1 MIQTTHSALFKRFLL
16 PLVSVC
22 VLMLFGTGCVTRSV
36 IDDLGTTNTEFTDHI
51 YMMTPERDAI
61 IVRSRRTIQHN
72 WLPFYGSFHHT
83 PAWTSVSDWEEHI
96 PLSPLPENL
105 SRCSMIVEVAQDAPD
120 PDYLAPVSKSE
131 FAYGI
136 RKDCESLCAGG
147 QYEFEIQTD
156 ELPLHE
162 GDTLRLRVQP
172 RHLPHLSQPFRIR
185 LVRSYARDDWFPRS
199 SRRQAL
205 NNSEQYFMF
214 PVAVDGSRYE
224 LLTVLRP
231 WDEFHSSAGTREW
244 IESVYP
250 FRESQREEIMRE
262 YGDRRDTFDERPHT
276 DGEPSFGVICW
287 KALWFPSAL
296 VADTVLLPYY
306 AVVWG
311 VAEYLRLQ
319 RGY

>member
-1 MIQTTHSALFKRFLL
+1 MRTKMKESLFPNRLRRFLL
-16 PLVSVC
+16 PLVAVC
-22 VLMLFGTGCVTRSV
+22 VLMLFCTGCVTRSV
-36 IDDLGTTNTEFTDHI
+36 IYELGTTNTEFTDHI
-51 YMMTPERDAI
+51 YMISPDRDRI
-61 IVRSRRTIQHN
+61 IVRSKRTIKYN

-83 PAWTSVSDWEEHI
+83 PARTSVSDWEAYI
-96 PLSPLPENL
+96 PLTPPPEKL
-105 SRCSMIVEVAQDAPD
+105 LRCSMIVEVAPDAPE
-120 PDYLAPVSKSE
+120 PDYLVPVSRSE
-131 FAYGI
+131 FAYAV
-136 RKDCESLCAGG
+136 RNDCESLCAGG
-147 QYEFEIQTD
+147 QIEFEIPVN
-156 ELPLHE
+156 ELPLRE

-172 RHLPHLSQPFRIR
+172 RHLPYLSQPFRIR
-185 LVRSYARDDWFPRS
+185 LVRPHTKEDWY
-199 SRRQAL
+199 L

-231 WDEFHSSAGTREW
+231 WDEYHNIAGTREW
-244 IESVYP
+244 IDSIYP

-262 YGDRRDTFDERPHT
+262 YSYDDLYDDYQLST

-311 VAEYLRLQ
+311 VAELIRYQ

>member
-1 MIQTTHSALFKRFLL
+1 MRTKMKETLFPNRLLRPLL
-16 PLVSVC
+16 PLVAVC
-22 VLMLFGTGCVTRSV
+22 VLMLFCTGCVTRSV
-36 IDDLGTTNTEFTDHI
+36 IYELGTTNTEFTDHI
-51 YMMTPERDAI
+51 YMMSPGRDGI
-61 IVRSRRTIQHN
+61 IVRSKRTIKYN

-83 PAWTSVSDWEEHI
+83 PARTSVSDWETYI
-96 PLSPLPENL
+96 PLSSPPENL
-105 SRCSMIVEVAQDAPD
+105 SRCSLIVETAPDAPE
-120 PDYLAPVSKSE
+120 PDYLAPVSRSE

-147 QYEFEIQTD
+147 QLEFEIPVN
-156 ELPLHE
+156 ELPLRE

-172 RHLPHLSQPFRIR
+172 RHLPYLSQPFRIR
-185 LVRSYARDDWFPRS
+185 LVRPHTKEDWY
-199 SRRQAL
+199 L

-231 WDEFHSSAGTREW
+231 WDEYHNSAGTREW
-244 IESVYP
+244 IDSIYP

-262 YGDRRDTFDERPHT
+262 YSCDDPYDDYQLST

-296 VADTVLLPYY
+296 VVDTVLLPYY

-311 VAEYLRLQ
+311 VAELIRYQ

>member
-1 MIQTTHSALFKRFLL
+1 MRTKMKESLFPNRLLRPLL
-16 PLVSVC
+16 PLVAVC
-22 VLMLFGTGCVTRSV
+22 VLMLFCTGCVTRSV
-36 IDDLGTTNTEFTDHI
+36 IYELGTTNTEFTDHI
-51 YMMTPERDAI
+51 YMMSPGRDGI
-61 IVRSRRTIQHN
+61 IVRSKRTIKYN

-83 PAWTSVSDWEEHI
+83 PARTSVSDWEAYI
-96 PLSPLPENL
+96 PLTPPPEKL
-105 SRCSMIVEVAQDAPD
+105 SRCSMIVEIAPDAPE
-120 PDYLAPVSKSE
+120 PDYLAPVSRSE
-131 FAYGI
+131 FAYAV
-136 RKDCESLCAGG
+136 RNDCESLCAGG
-147 QYEFEIQTD
+147 QIEFEIPVN
-156 ELPLHE
+156 ELPLRE

-172 RHLPHLSQPFRIR
+172 RHLPYLSQPFRIR
-185 LVRSYARDDWFPRS
+185 LVRPHTKEDWY
-199 SRRQAL
+199 L

-231 WDEFHSSAGTREW
+231 WDEYHNSAGTREW
-244 IESVYP
+244 IDSIYP
-250 FRESQREEIMRE
+250 FLESQREEIMRE
-262 YGDRRDTFDERPHT
+262 YSYNDPYDDYQLST

-311 VAEYLRLQ
+311 VAELIRYQ